1 MTHKRHCRVC
11 GREFHTVRYKN
22 RYCSSNCLKK
32 AKEFKYEVPSELQ
45 EDGTPYLSALMY
57 NKVCPT
63 CGKEFTAKKKNTKF
77 CSPQCSKLYRL
88 HATDHGHDIALKG
101 KAEAFFSKDTGKM
114 IYRKQ
119 CLNCGLEFEAQ
130 QINTKFCSQSC
141 ARKYSQ
147 NQQRLK
153 KQEHSLDQLIHA
165 NASKRLDY
173 YKAKEYLRLSEASEL
188 LGLSSKTIRRY
199 VNDGSLPSIRTKGVI
214 LVPSSALTRM
224 YIETVKSTGKS
235 EKSSADYSP
244 RLHQYFSITEAASA
258 LNIKRSTI
266 EHYFRKR
273 KLKHI
278 KVGHTRYF
286 LYSDIQK
293 LLEDYRPNQYASIKE
308 WYTVEDIMRIYDME
322 REQVYWFTENH
333 KIPHKK
339 CGKKACYSKVHV
351 DEIKGPS
358 LFDRSQYYQPDEIC
372 LKYNLSKD
380 RMYHIVNVM
389 QIPNIRFGREVWILR
404 SAFDS
409 IIA

>member
-1 MTHKRHCRVC
+1 MK
-11 GREFHTVRYKN
+11 
-22 RYCSSNCLKK
+22 
-32 AKEFKYEVPSELQ
+32 SELGIMIQ
-45 EDGTPYLSALMY
+45 SPFEEFEKWIQKIAENRLPELRKGQFIY
-57 NKVCPT
+57 NMAYT
-63 CGKEFTAKKKNTKF
+63 EF
-77 CSPQCSKLYRL
+77 PDQVDLLGY
-88 HATDHGHDIALKG
+88 
-101 KAEAFFSKDTGKM
+101 
-114 IYRKQ
+114 
-119 CLNCGLEFEAQ
+119 CGLDCFHNDMMIHPFLMELSKM
-130 QINTKFCSQSC
+130 N
-141 ARKYSQ
+141 
-147 NQQRLK
+147 
-153 KQEHSLDQLIHA
+153 SLISLIS
-165 NASKRLDY
+165 NRFM
-173 YKAKEYLRLSEASEL
+173 EVFLRLSEASEL

-258 LNIKRSTI
+258 FNIKRSTI

-389 QIPNIRFGREVWILR
+389 KIPNIRFGREVWILR